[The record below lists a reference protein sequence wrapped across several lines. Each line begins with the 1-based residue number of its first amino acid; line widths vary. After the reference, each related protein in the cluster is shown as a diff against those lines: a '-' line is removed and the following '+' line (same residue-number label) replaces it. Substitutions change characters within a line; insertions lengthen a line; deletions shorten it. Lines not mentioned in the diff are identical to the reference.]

1 MSTHRIGLISDTHGL
16 LRPEAIQALSGV
28 AHIIHA
34 GDVGDPKILT
44 ALNAIAPVTAVRG
57 NVDYGPVL
65 SDLPLTNAVQI
76 GDVSIY
82 AIHIIDTLDIDLKA
96 GGFHAVIFG
105 HSHRPEVTEKNG
117 VHHINPGSI
126 GPRRFNLPIAMAY
139 LHIHNTH
146 LQVEPITFDIPGNL

>member
-16 LRPEAIQALSGV
+16 LRPEAVKKLSGV
-28 AHIIHA
+28 EHIIHA
-34 GDVGDPKILT
+34 GDVGDPNILN
-44 ALNAIAPVTAVRG
+44 ALQAIAPITAVRG

-65 SDLPLTNAVQI
+65 SDLPLTNTVQI

-105 HSHRPEVTEKNG
+105 HSHRPEVQQKNDAYY
-117 VHHINPGSI
+117 INPGSI
-126 GPRRFNLPIAMAY
+126 GPRRFDLPIAMAY
-139 LHIHNTH
+139 LHIDGTN
-146 LQVEPITFDIPGNL
+146 LNVEPITL